1 MYIVYIKVATTYN
14 IYMMKVVKE
23 TTRGDISRT
32 ILTSIKVAGFISAA
46 LVAPNVLTAFE
57 KLGISIDN
65 KSSINRARNHL
76 LKEGYLKRNDEGFLS
91 LSEKG
96 EKKLEK
102 LILSNYE
109 LRIPRIW
116 DKKWR
121 VIIFDIPEYR
131 KNLRDKLRKTLINI
145 GFCKIQNSVWVFPY
159 DCEDLLIL
167 LKADFKIGRDVLY
180 LVVDKLEGDE
190 GFREVFGV

>member
-1 MYIVYIKVATTYN
+1 
-14 IYMMKVVKE
+14 MKVVRK
-23 TTRGDISRT
+23 TTKGDISRT
-32 ILTSIKVAGFISAA
+32 ILTSIKIAGFISAA
-46 LVAPNVLTAFE
+46 LVAPNVLSAFE
-57 KLGISIDN
+57 KLGISIDSI
-65 KSSINRARNHL
+65 SSITRAKNRL
-76 LKEGYLKRNDEGFLS
+76 IKEGYLERNDDGYLR

-109 LRIPRIW
+109 LRVPRVW

-131 KNLRDKLRKTLINI
+131 KNLRDKLRKTLVYI

-190 GFREVFGV
+190 DFKEAFGL

>member
-1 MYIVYIKVATTYN
+1 MYIKVVTAYN
-14 IYMMKVVKE
+14 MYMMKVVKE

-32 ILTSIKVAGFISAA
+32 ILTSIKIAGFVSAA

-57 KLGISIDN
+57 KLGISINN
-65 KSSINRARNHL
+65 KGSINRARNHL
-76 LKEGYLKRNDEGFLS
+76 LKEGYLERNDEGFLC

-102 LILSNYE
+102 LIIANYE
-109 LRIPRIW
+109 LKVPRMW

-131 KNLRDKLRKTLINI
+131 KNLRDRLRKTLVNI
-145 GFCKIQNSVWVFPY
+145 GFRKIQNSVWVFPY

-190 GFREVFGV
+190 GFREAFGI

>member
-14 IYMMKVVKE
+14 IYMMKVVRE

-32 ILTSIKVAGFISAA
+32 ILTSIKIAGFISAA
-46 LVAPNVLTAFE
+46 LVAPNVLTTFE

-65 KSSINRARNHL
+65 KGSINRARNHL